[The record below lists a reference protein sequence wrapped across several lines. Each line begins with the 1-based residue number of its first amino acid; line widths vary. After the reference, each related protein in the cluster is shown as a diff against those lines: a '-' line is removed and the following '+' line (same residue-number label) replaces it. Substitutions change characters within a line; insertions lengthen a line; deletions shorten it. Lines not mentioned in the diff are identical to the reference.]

1 MEASRGRMGRRLKAA
16 VHKLKK
22 PRMARAAFT
31 GGKRV

>member
-16 VHKLKK
+16 VVELKK
-22 PRMARAAFT
+22 SRIARAAFN